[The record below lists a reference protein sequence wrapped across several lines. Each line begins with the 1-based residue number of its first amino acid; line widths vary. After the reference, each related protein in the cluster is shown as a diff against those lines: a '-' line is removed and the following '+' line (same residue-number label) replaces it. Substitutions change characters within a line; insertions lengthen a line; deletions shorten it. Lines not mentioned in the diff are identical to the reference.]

1 MTYSNNKQ
9 QEQHQQQNGM
19 KYNTNITSS
28 ITNKHIYDDDT
39 MQLITYTFRLYSI
52 YTYTDYAYA
61 EKKQKKQEN
70 T

>member
-1 MTYSNNKQ
+1 
-9 QEQHQQQNGM
+9 
-19 KYNTNITSS
+19 
-28 ITNKHIYDDDT
+28 

-61 EKKQKKQEN
+61 EKKQEKKN

>member
-1 MTYSNNKQ
+1 
-9 QEQHQQQNGM
+9 M
-19 KYNTNITSS
+19 KYNTYITSS